1 MTNQHKKALNQEVKE
16 MVLSKR
22 LQDIVTERIVPEML
36 DEIANWTGEL
46 MGKLTVLD
54 PVESQEIVDE
64 CFNKIYLGFIQEA
77 IDQLQETKAPKGKK
91 LEK

>member
-1 MTNQHKKALNQEVKE
+1 MTPQHKKALKQEVKE

-22 LQDIVTERIVPEML
+22 LQDIVTERILPEAL

-54 PVESQEIVDE
+54 ANEPQEVIDE
-64 CFNKIYLGFIQEA
+64 CFNKIYDAFVGETIN
-77 IDQLQETKAPKGKK
+77 QLEKTKAPRK
-91 LEK
+91 LTK

>member
-1 MTNQHKKALNQEVKE
+1 MTPQHKKALKQEVKE

-22 LQDIVTERIVPEML
+22 LQDIVAERILPEAL

-54 PVESQEIVDE
+54 ANEPQEVVDE
-64 CFNKIYLGFIQEA
+64 CFNKIYEAFIKETA
-77 IDQLQETKAPKGKK
+77 NQLTSTNSPRGKK
-91 LEK
+91 LSK

>member
-1 MTNQHKKALNQEVKE
+1 MTPQHKKALKQEVKE

-22 LQDIVTERIVPEML
+22 LQDIVTERILPEAL

-54 PVESQEIVDE
+54 ADEPQEVIDE
-64 CFNKIYLGFIQEA
+64 CFNKLYEAFIQEMA
-77 IDQLQETKAPKGKK
+77 NQLTSTNSPKRKK
-91 LEK
+91 LSK

>member
-1 MTNQHKKALNQEVKE
+1 MTPQHKKALKQEVKE

-22 LQDIVTERIVPEML
+22 LQDIVTERILPEAL

-54 PVESQEIVDE
+54 ANEPQEVIDE
-64 CFNKIYLGFIQEA
+64 CFNKIYDTFVGETIN
-77 IDQLQETKAPKGKK
+77 QLEKTKAPRK
-91 LEK
+91 LTK

>member
-1 MTNQHKKALNQEVKE
+1 MTPQHKKALKQEVKE

-22 LQDIVTERIVPEML
+22 LQDIVTERILPEAL

-54 PVESQEIVDE
+54 ANEPQEAVDE
-64 CFNKIYLGFIQEA
+64 CFNKIYQALIGETIN
-77 IDQLQETKAPKGKK
+77 QLEKTKSPKK
-91 LEK
+91 LTK

>member
-1 MTNQHKKALNQEVKE
+1 MTPQHKKALKQEVKE

-22 LQDIVTERIVPEML
+22 LQDIVTERILPEAL

-54 PVESQEIVDE
+54 ANEPQEVIDE
-64 CFNKIYLGFIQEA
+64 CFNKIYDAFIGET
-77 IDQLQETKAPKGKK
+77 INQLEKTNSPKGKK
-91 LEK
+91 LSK